1 MKINTDDFCYAQEAI
16 TYNHQ
21 FDTFHCQQR
30 QMEHKEGHMKNML
43 YILKGLSWA
52 EVMPNSKKIKSVPS
66 AIVELHLSEGT
77 S

>member
-1 MKINTDDFCYAQEAI
+1 MKNADDFHYEKEAI
-16 TYNHQ
+16 TCNHQ

-52 EVMPNSKKIKSVPS
+52 EVMPNSKKINSLPS
-66 AIVELHLSEGT
+66 AIVELHLSEGI